1 MPYLI
6 DGNNLIHA
14 LMEVGPEVRRVGLC
28 EVLAEALPTDEE
40 ITVVFDGPHPEG
52 GLPAEVARR
61 LEAIFT
67 PGRPADGTICARI
80 DADSAPRRLT
90 VVSSDREIRRHARRR
105 RCQSVRSEDFARELC
120 RLLRKASRPHEHG
133 EPPEKRSGLD
143 EGSTDDWLRLF
154 GLLDDD

>member
-28 EVLAEALPTDEE
+28 EVLAEALPIGED

-52 GLPAEVARR
+52 GLPGELAER

-67 PGRPADGTICARI
+67 PGHPADETICARI
-80 DADSAPRRLT
+80 DTDSAPRRLI
-90 VVSSDREIRRHARRR
+90 VVSSDREIRQAATRR
-105 RCQSVRSEDFARELC
+105 RCQSVTSEDFAREVC
-120 RLLRKASRPHEHG
+120 RLLRKASQRAPRRP

-143 EGSTDDWLRLF
+143 EGQTDDWLRLF
-154 GLLDDD
+154 GLLDD

>member
-28 EVLAEALPTDEE
+28 EVLAEALPAGEDV
-40 ITVVFDGPHPEG
+40 TVVFDGPHPEG
-52 GLPAEVARR
+52 GLPGELAER

-67 PGRPADGTICARI
+67 PGHPADETICARI
-80 DADSAPRRLT
+80 ASDSAPRRLI
-90 VVSSDREIRRHARRR
+90 VVSSDREIRRAATRR
-105 RCQSVRSEDFARELC
+105 RCQSVTSEDFSRELC
-120 RLLRKASRPHEHG
+120 RLLRRASQTSAERP

-143 EGSTDDWLRLF
+143 EGQTDDWMRVF
-154 GLLDDD
+154 GLLDD